1 MEKKSQAKLSREY
14 DEKNKRAA
22 ADTEIRINE
31 YNEK

>member
-22 ADTEIRINE
+22 ADSKIRMQE
-31 YNEK
+31 Y